1 MTRLLLLELL
11 QRAQADGKLR
21 ADLDVL
27 HLARGAQS
35 LLEAGTRH
43 WASGEYGD
51 SSFAAVIGR
60 DITALILGHSQ
71 LSAAGR
77 AG

>member
-35 LLEAGTRH
+35 LLEAGSAPVMADRS
-43 WASGEYGD
+43 AGSSRLDGAGD
-51 SSFAAVIGR
+51 GNEP
-60 DITALILGHSQ
+60 LGQ
-71 LSAAGR
+71 AYR
-77 AG
+77 Y